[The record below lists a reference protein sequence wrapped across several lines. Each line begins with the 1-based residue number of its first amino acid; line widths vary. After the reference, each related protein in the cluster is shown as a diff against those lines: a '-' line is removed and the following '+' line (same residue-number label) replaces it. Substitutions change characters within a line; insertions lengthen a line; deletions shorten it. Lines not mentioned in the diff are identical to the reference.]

1 MYLSILS
8 LYCYTIYM
16 AWLLEIDMFTQ
27 FLGSVHRKSKNP
39 FLEIFKIV
47 INVRITNQILKYKVI
62 LIRE

>member
-8 LYCYTIYM
+8 LYFLYNLYGVVM
-16 AWLLEIDMFTQ
+16 ENWYVHAV
-27 FLGSVHRKSKNP
+27 LGSVHRKSKNP